1 MTQHIQV
8 TESSGNVFA
17 DLGLDN
23 PEELSL
29 KSTLVMCIN
38 SIVKH
43 SHLTQVQAAKV
54 LGISQPQVSDL
65 ARGRLDHFS
74 VERLLKLLNALNR
87 DVDIVIKKK
96 PGRTQRHAYTRVKNR
111 GATSAVFGA
120 ESTLVALT

>member
-96 PGRTQRHAYTRVKNR
+96 GSRTARHAHTRVKNR
-111 GATSAVFGA
+111 GTTSAVFGA